1 MSWVRRVWFQS
12 LKGFQ
17 RLWSPVAPNTG
28 IKPTKV
34 SIPKRVSEALKQPCL
49 LLQRFNLTIQFQSL
63 KGFQRLWS
71 PTEAHYH
78 CNLLG
83 IVSIPKR
90 VSEALKLRAFKHLG
104 INERFQVSIPK
115 RVSEALK
122 PFPIIK
128 PFVVCVFQSLKGF
141 QRLWSMSL

>member
-1 MSWVRRVWFQS
+1 MAHWLFQGNPKY
-12 LKGFQ
+12 LKLPF
-17 RLWSPVAPNTG
+17 
-28 IKPTKV
+28 V
-34 SIPKRVSEALKQPCL
+34 STATLRTH
-49 LLQRFNLTIQFQSL
+49 F
-63 KGFQRLWS
+63 
-71 PTEAHYH
+71 
-78 CNLLG
+78 
-83 IVSIPKR
+83 VSIPKR

-141 QRLWSMSL
+141 QRL